1 MLTYKLHERSALI
14 MKKPDT
20 NLSEQN
26 ENKGNKLK
34 EFWANKE
41 TRWTLIAF
49 AVILLVTIIE
59 LVVHFVK

>member
-1 MLTYKLHERSALI
+1 

-26 ENKGNKLK
+26 ENKGNKWK